1 MVAGRRS
8 RRYDEPTFWALFGDV
23 EHERLEF
30 KASANHLREVIPA
43 MAMTDGGRIVLGV
56 GDDRSLVGCRLDQAT
71 LDAVMRRAH
80 EAEVDVDVRPI
91 VVAGVPLTVVTVP
104 RVRGRF

>member
-8 RRYDEPTFWALFGDV
+8 GHYEEAAFWALYGDV

-30 KASANHLREVIPA
+30 KASPIHLREVIPA

-56 GDDRSLVGCRLDQAT
+56 GDDRRLVGCRLDQGT

-80 EAEVDVDVRPI
+80 ESEVDVDVRPI
-91 VVAGVPLTVVTVP
+91 VVGGVALTV
-104 RVRGRF
+104 